1 VKNTFLPFL
10 NYEDGAATTKGGT
23 EIIIEKMNELGQ
35 KQSQAINDV
44 KGQVTK
50 LNEKAE
56 DHETRLTEAKAL
68 GQKAVDLATEVKQIV
83 NTKGIGGR
91 GQQKSF
97 GEQVEE
103 KLIANKDN
111 LPLSVGKKFS
121 FDIDT
126 KTVGNLSSAGSL
138 TGSYFVPPT
147 ILPGVTLQP
156 YNQTHLRDVLNV
168 GQTDSNLIRYVR
180 DNGGQGG
187 PAMTSEGATKPQM
200 DRALQIY
207 DAPVRKLAT
216 YLRVPEEMIT
226 DIPYLTSF
234 LTNVGTQEMLAVEDT
249 QILYGDGTGQ
259 NLSGIATSG
268 NFTAYAA
275 DAGGGAA
282 SGVVAAPNDYDVLTS
297 AVKQMRVLKRVP
309 TVHLVS
315 PVDYW
320 KMVST
325 KDTTNNYILQ
335 GGGNGIVPVTAG
347 GVPVMQM
354 NQIAAGDFITLD
366 KNAVQIMFREN
377 INVRFYEQDQDNA
390 IKNLVTIVIEER
402 LALVISYITG
412 IIKGTFA
419 AAITD
424 LTS

>member
-1 VKNTFLPFL
+1 MFDALA
-10 NYEDGAATTKGGT
+10 ETKGGGFDAIT
-23 EIIIEKMNELGQ
+23 KSIGELGEAHK
-35 KQSQAINDV
+35 KQIGEVKESLQATVNDKIKEV
-44 KGQVTK
+44 K
-50 LNEKAE
+50 E
-56 DHETRLTEAKAL
+56 DLDTRATEAKAL
-68 GQKAVDLATEVKQIV
+68 AQKTADELKELKQNQAT
-83 NTKGIGGR
+83 NGIGGN
-91 GQQKSF
+91 GQAKSF
-97 GEQVEE
+97 GQQLEE
-103 KLIANKDN
+103 KITANKAN

-126 KTVGNLSSAGSL
+126 KAVGNMGSAANL

-147 ILPGVTLQP
+147 VVPGVILQP
-156 YNQTHLRDVLNV
+156 YNQTHMRDVLNT
-168 GQTDSNLIRYVR
+168 GQTDSNIIRYIR
-180 DNGGQGG
+180 DNGGEGG
-187 PAMTSEGATKPQM
+187 PTTVAEAGTKPQM
-200 DRALQIY
+200 DRDLAIV
-207 DAPVRKLAT
+207 DAPVRKIAT
-216 YLRVPEEMIT
+216 YLRVPEEMIE

-234 LTNVGTQEMLAVEDT
+234 LTNVGTQEVMAVEDT
-249 QILYGDGTGQ
+249 QIIYGDGTGQ
-259 NLSGIATSG
+259 NLSGLATAG

-282 SGVVAAPNDYDVLTS
+282 SGVVTAPNEYDVLTS

-320 KMVST
+320 KMVSR

-335 GGGNGIVPVTAG
+335 GGGNGLVPATAG
-347 GVPVMQM
+347 GVPITQM

-366 KNAVQIMFREN
+366 RNAAQIYFRSN
-377 INVRFYEQDQDNA
+377 ITVRFYEQDQDNA
-390 IKNLVTIVIEER
+390 IKNMVTIVIEER
-402 LALVISYITG
+402 LALCIYYVTG